1 MASENV
7 RERKEKRHFTV
18 VFISGTDSRQTRTFS
33 ASLWKLIGIFGSAIV
48 VLAALVTAAIVYT
61 PIGSRLPIANPR
73 LENEYGRQIQDI
85 QERMGVLFD
94 QLNTLRAYNIRL
106 RKALGEQLSP
116 VDSGLIASGKVDTSA
131 PAGSARAPE
140 RGEAPLIGAAGSGD
154 RMGDGP
160 DGGMTASQGGPIA
173 MATDGGGDG
182 REIFPL
188 SQPTV
193 GFVTREFLPGDYH
206 YGMDFAAKEGTPVLA
221 AAPGF
226 VIFAGWTAG
235 DGNMLMIS
243 HARGFVT
250 VYKHNKS
257 LLKSVGDAVR
267 RGEMVAS
274 VGNTG
279 RSTAPHLHFEVWK
292 DGIAQN
298 AGDYLLTTP

>member
-1 MASENV
+1 MAPENV

-18 VFISGTDSRQTRTFS
+18 VFISGTDSRHTRTFS
-33 ASLWKLIGIFGSAIV
+33 GSLWKLIGVLVSALV

-61 PIGSRLPIANPR
+61 PIGSRLPIANPK
-73 LENEYGRQIQDI
+73 LETEYGRQIQEI
-85 QERMGVLFD
+85 RERMVLLFD

-106 RKALGEQLSP
+106 RKALGEQLTAA
-116 VDSGLIASGKVDTSA
+116 DSGLIASGRIDTSVVPGSA
-131 PAGSARAPE
+131 GEGAGRPAGA
-140 RGEAPLIGAAGSGD
+140 
-154 RMGDGP
+154 
-160 DGGMTASQGGPIA
+160 DGGDAAARDAGRNANESGPPSGGVMMLSA
-173 MATDGGGDG
+173 EGGADG
-182 REIFPL
+182 REVFPL

-193 GFVTREFLPGDYH
+193 GFVTREFTPGEYH
-206 YGMDFAAKEGTPVLA
+206 YGIDFAAKEGTPVLA
-221 AAPGF
+221 AAPGY

-243 HARGFVT
+243 HARGYVT

-267 RGEMVAS
+267 RGELIAR

-279 RSTAPHLHFEVWK
+279 KSTAPHLHFEVWK

-298 AGDYLLTTP
+298 AGNYLLTTP

>member
-18 VFISGTDSRQTRTFS
+18 VFISGTDSSHTRTFS
-33 ASLWKLIGIFGSAIV
+33 ASIWKLIGVFGSAIV
-48 VLAALVTAAIVYT
+48 ILAAVVTAAIVYT

-73 LENEYGRQIQDI
+73 LETEYGRQIQDI
-85 QERMGVLFD
+85 RERMGVLFD
-94 QLNTLRAYNIRL
+94 QLNALREYNIRL
-106 RKALGEQLSP
+106 RKALGEELSSA
-116 VDSGLIASGKVDTSA
+116 DSGLIAAGRVDTPSRRAGA
-131 PAGSARAPE
+131 PVSEPVEGNASDAGSIDAGPAAPTS
-140 RGEAPLIGAAGSGD
+140 GAIMMIADAG
-154 RMGDGP
+154 
-160 DGGMTASQGGPIA
+160 A
-173 MATDGGGDG
+173 DG

-188 SQPTV
+188 SQPVV
-193 GFVTREFLPGDYH
+193 GFVTREFLPADYH
-206 YGMDFAAKEGTPVLA
+206 YGIDFAAKEGTPVLA

-226 VIFAGWTAG
+226 VIFSGWTAG
-235 DGNMLMIS
+235 DGNMLMLS

-267 RGEMVAS
+267 RGELIAR

-279 RSTAPHLHFEVWK
+279 RSTAPHLHFEVWR

-298 AGDYLLTTP
+298 AGNYLLSTP

>member
-18 VFISGTDSRQTRTFS
+18 VLISGTDSRHTRTFS
-33 ASLWKLIGIFGSAIV
+33 ASLWKLIGVAVSAIV

-61 PIGSRLPIANPR
+61 PIGSRLPIANPK

-85 QERMGVLFD
+85 RERMGVLFD

-106 RKALGEQLSP
+106 RKALGEQLSAA
-116 VDSGLIASGKVDTSA
+116 DSGLLASGKIDTSA
-131 PAGSARAPE
+131 PAADAVVPGNAETPARDAGRPGGEMAAPAGGAIVMSADE
-140 RGEAPLIGAAGSGD
+140 
-154 RMGDGP
+154 
-160 DGGMTASQGGPIA
+160 
-173 MATDGGGDG
+173 GGDG
-182 REIFPL
+182 REVFPL
-188 SQPTV
+188 TQPVV

-206 YGMDFAAKEGTPVLA
+206 YGIDFAAKEGSPVLA
-221 AAPGF
+221 AAPGY

-235 DGNMLMIS
+235 DGNMLMVS
-243 HARGFVT
+243 HARGYVT

-267 RGEMVAS
+267 RGELIAR

-279 RSTAPHLHFEVWK
+279 KSTAPHLHFEVWK

-298 AGDYLLTTP
+298 AGNFLLTSP

>member
-1 MASENV
+1 MAPENV
-7 RERKEKRHFTV
+7 HDRKEKRHFTV
-18 VFISGTDSRQTRTFS
+18 VFISGTDSRHTRTFS
-33 ASLWKLIGIFGSAIV
+33 ASLWKLIGVVVSALV

-61 PIGSRLPIANPR
+61 PIGSRLPIANPK

-85 QERMGVLFD
+85 RERMGVLFD

-106 RKALGEQLSP
+106 RKALGERLSA
-116 VDSGLIASGKVDTSA
+116 VDSGLIASGKIDTSA
-131 PAGSARAPE
+131 VPGIAVVPDPGEGSAADAGRTSDGLAAPAG
-140 RGEAPLIGAAGSGD
+140 GAIVMNADES
-154 RMGDGP
+154 
-160 DGGMTASQGGPIA
+160 
-173 MATDGGGDG
+173 GDG

-188 SQPTV
+188 SQPVV
-193 GFVTREFLPGDYH
+193 GFKTREFLPDDYH
-206 YGMDFAAKEGTPVLA
+206 FGIDFAAKEGTPVLA
-221 AAPGF
+221 AAPGY

-243 HARGFVT
+243 HVRGCVT

-267 RGEMVAS
+267 RGELIAR

-298 AGDYLLTTP
+298 AGNYLLTTP